1 MLQSRT
7 DLLGLLAVLLFL
19 VSVVAAKAASA
30 NSRHEGMSSAS
41 EAAAATQKIMAHSAP
56 SVPHHDNDSHP
67 SHLLRRRRRRR
78 RRELSHDCS
87 NEAESC
93 RDSDDCCDDLRCFKF
108 DDDNRICTRYAVSS
122 DTLNGPRPTESNT
135 DMKFLA
141 FGDTPYDDSA
151 DYPLEGEEFD
161 CLKEVILP
169 GVKRLSEKNE
179 VDWIVH
185 VGDIMPGDHSSDCDD
200 TVSESRKRLFESV
213 EPDLDFLLLPGD
225 NEFSDECEEWTSDES
240 DNDPVQK
247 RWREHFTKG
256 DFRALDKDDPEWGK
270 PRFRRQEDYPENFC
284 MYYEDLEL
292 IFFGITEPDGDDDY
306 NAHNADY
313 IKTELRRLDSE
324 PNAIVI
330 FGHSKLETSG
340 SRDHILEVLE
350 DYSDIPMLYVM
361 GNDHKYDMD
370 FMAPSRL
377 PKLMQLTV
385 KAYTGAPLLVS
396 VVDYDGD
403 KYFHVEKTDYSCDD

>member
-1 MLQSRT
+1 MFRSRT
-7 DLLGLLAVLLFL
+7 DLLGLLLVVLAVLA
-19 VSVVAAKAASA
+19 SVAAAQAASA
-30 NSRHEGMSSAS
+30 NSHYEGMSSAS
-41 EAAAATQKIMAHSAP
+41 EAAAATQSSMVHYSATPVLHHNNDHSRP
-56 SVPHHDNDSHP
+56 R
-67 SHLLRRRRRRR
+67 HLFRRAQQQ
-78 RRELSHDCS
+78 EDCS

-93 RDSDDCCDDLRCFKF
+93 RDSDECCNDLTCFKF
-108 DDDNRICTRYAVSS
+108 DEDDRFCTRYKVSS

-141 FGDTPYDDSA
+141 FGDTPYDNSA
-151 DYPLEGEEFD
+151 NYPYEGKEFD

-185 VGDIMPGDHSSDCDD
+185 VGDIKPGDGSSDCDD
-200 TVSESRKRLFESV
+200 TVFKSRERLFESV
-213 EPDLDFLLLPGD
+213 EPELDFLLLPGD
-225 NEFSDECEEWTSDES
+225 NEFSNECEDWTSDES
-240 DNDPVQK
+240 DSDPVQR
-247 RWREHFTKG
+247 RWRDHFTEG
-256 DFRALDKDDPEWGK
+256 DFRALDKEDPQWGE
-270 PRFRRQEDYPENFC
+270 PRFRRQEDYPENFR
-284 MYYEDLEL
+284 MYYKDLDL
-292 IFFGITEPDGDDDY
+292 IFFGINEPEGDNGY
-306 NAHNADY
+306 NRRNADY
-313 IKTELRRLDSE
+313 IKAELRHLDSK
-324 PNAIVI
+324 PNAIII

-340 SRDHILEVLE
+340 SRDHVFNVLD

-377 PKLMQLTV
+377 PKLMQVTV